1 MIGKVKWYDAKKGFG
16 FISGED
22 GKDYFIHGSNIVKG
36 RTRVYLNQDDEIEFK
51 IDSDENGKE
60 RGAEIVLTKKAP
72 TIKK

>member
-22 GKDYFIHGSNIVKG
+22 GKDYFIHGSNIVRG
-36 RTRVYLNQDDEIEFK
+36 RTHVYLNQDDEIEFK
-51 IDSDENGKE
+51 IDSDGNGKE
-60 RGAEIVLTKKAP
+60 RGADIVLTKKAP